1 MLSNFKSLIYS
12 IIIILFFWIS
22 STQSEIVKNI
32 VIEGNN
38 RISDETILMF
48 SKININQEININT
61 LNSITKNLYDT
72 NFFDNISVSMDN
84 NILKIFV
91 VEFSII
97 QNININGIK
106 SDPIKDEVFS
116 NLELKSRSSFN
127 PILLKKDINT
137 ISSKLKELGYFF
149 SKVDVFT
156 EDLEDNKVNINYEV
170 NLGDKAKIKKISFIG
185 NKIFKDNKLK
195 SIIVSEEYKFW
206 KFISGK
212 KYLNENVIDFDKRLL
227 RNFYL
232 NKGYYNVIVDT
243 SFAKLLDE
251 DEFELIFNIDSKNK
265 VYFGELNLKLPI
277 NFEKTNYENLNKIFN
292 DIKNKPYSINLVEKI
307 LDEIDILTINEEFQ
321 SVKASV
327 VETIIND
334 KINLDFVIE
343 QTDVFFVERINIFGN
358 NVTRESV
365 IRNQLEIDEG
375 DPFNEILQNKSVNK
389 IKSLNFFKEVNSE
402 IVSGSSDNYKIINLT
417 VQEKPTGEISAGAGV
432 GTSGS
437 TLFFG
442 IKENNYLGKGLGLNA
457 DLTLST
463 ESVKGSLTA
472 SNPNYNNSD
481 KSIFGSLVATETDS
495 LDTTG
500 FKNNKFGFEAGTNF
514 EYFDDF
520 VLGLSNSNFYEE
532 IDVASSASVR
542 KKRQAGDFYDSFL
555 NLEFDYDKRNQKFK
569 TNDGFRSVYSI
580 KLPII
585 SDTDTLTN
593 SYEYK
598 YFTELYENNIT
609 NFSIGLS
616 TANSISGKDIKL
628 SERLFIPGRNLRG
641 FEIGKLGPKDGNDFI
656 GGNLSSSFNAS
667 TTLPKIF
674 ENNQNLDV
682 LLFFDAANLW
692 KIDYDASLNDGN
704 QIRTSLGVGVDWT
717 TPVGPLSFSL
727 AQPLTKSK
735 SDITETFRFNIG
747 TSF

>member
-432 GTSGS
+432 GTS
-437 TLFFG
+437 
-442 IKENNYLGKGLGLNA
+442 
-457 DLTLST
+457 
-463 ESVKGSLTA
+463 
-472 SNPNYNNSD
+472 
-481 KSIFGSLVATETDS
+481 
-495 LDTTG
+495 
-500 FKNNKFGFEAGTNF
+500 
-514 EYFDDF
+514 
-520 VLGLSNSNFYEE
+520 
-532 IDVASSASVR
+532 
-542 KKRQAGDFYDSFL
+542 
-555 NLEFDYDKRNQKFK
+555 
-569 TNDGFRSVYSI
+569 
-580 KLPII
+580 
-585 SDTDTLTN
+585 
-593 SYEYK
+593 
-598 YFTELYENNIT
+598 
-609 NFSIGLS
+609 
-616 TANSISGKDIKL
+616 
-628 SERLFIPGRNLRG
+628 
-641 FEIGKLGPKDGNDFI
+641 
-656 GGNLSSSFNAS
+656 
-667 TTLPKIF
+667 
-674 ENNQNLDV
+674 
-682 LLFFDAANLW
+682 
-692 KIDYDASLNDGN
+692 
-704 QIRTSLGVGVDWT
+704 
-717 TPVGPLSFSL
+717 
-727 AQPLTKSK
+727 
-735 SDITETFRFNIG
+735 
-747 TSF
+747 